1 MMLCLTDRYLM
12 PAPTQICYSESNQ
25 MMDYAK
31 NNVKGKRQRA
41 EQRMHSAKT
50 QQTDMST
57 RQTEAE
63 GTGTTQ
69 TGQQDRQR

>member
-1 MMLCLTDRYLM
+1 M